1 MGKPE
6 TLCIKQ
12 LYNKNCISLN
22 SLFLIKE
29 AHKTERIS
37 KRKRIFLNNL
47 KCEKQK
53 N

>member
-12 LYNKNCISLN
+12 LYNKNCISPN

-47 KCEKQK
+47 KCEKQ
-53 N
+53 NN